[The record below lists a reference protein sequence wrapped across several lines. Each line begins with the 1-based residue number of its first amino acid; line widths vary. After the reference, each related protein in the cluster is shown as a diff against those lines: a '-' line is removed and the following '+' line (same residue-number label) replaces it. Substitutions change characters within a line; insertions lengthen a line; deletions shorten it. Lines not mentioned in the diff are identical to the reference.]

1 MDLVDFADMKKTDPK
16 KYKSLSQRAKAIN
29 FGVPDDLG
37 PESLAEYEIH

>member
-1 MDLVDFADMKKTDPK
+1 MDVTDFAAMKKTDPEN
-16 KYKSLSQRAKAIN
+16 YKSLSQRAKAIN